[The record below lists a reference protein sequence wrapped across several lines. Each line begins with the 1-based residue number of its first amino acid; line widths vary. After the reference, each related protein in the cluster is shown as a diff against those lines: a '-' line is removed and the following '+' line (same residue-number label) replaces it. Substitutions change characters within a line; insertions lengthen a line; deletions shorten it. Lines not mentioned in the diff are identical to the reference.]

1 MKTIGMLG
9 GMSWEST
16 LEYYRILNEET
27 KRLLGNTHSAECLM
41 YAFDFDE
48 VERLQHENS
57 WEELTQ
63 LMVEKSLNLKK
74 GGADFLLICTNTM
87 HVVASAIEK
96 TAGLKVLHIADA
108 TGRRIV
114 KKGFK
119 KVALLGTKFTME
131 GSFYKDI
138 LKNKYGVDVIIPKD
152 EDRNIIHRVIY
163 DELVK
168 GQFLDES
175 REEFIQIINKLV
187 ESGAQAI
194 VLGCTEIPL
203 LIKEEHVGVPV
214 FDTLTIHAK
223 DAVSYAINNLIEE
236 F

>member
-27 KRLLGNTHSAECLM
+27 KRLLGESHSSDCLM

-48 VERLQHENS
+48 VERLQHENN
-57 WEELTQ
+57 WNELTQ

-74 GGADFLLICTNTM
+74 GGADFIVICTNTM
-87 HVVASAIEK
+87 HVVAPVIEK
-96 TAGLKVLHIADA
+96 KTGLKVLHIAEA
-108 TGRRIV
+108 TGQSIV
-114 KKGFK
+114 KKGLK

-138 LKNKYGVDVIIPKD
+138 LKDIYGVNVIIPSD

-175 REEFIQIINKLV
+175 REKFIKIINELM
-187 ESGAQAI
+187 ESGAEGV

-203 LIKEEHVGVPV
+203 LIKKEHVQVPI

-223 DAVSYAINNLIEE
+223 AAVAYAIKNP
-236 F
+236 